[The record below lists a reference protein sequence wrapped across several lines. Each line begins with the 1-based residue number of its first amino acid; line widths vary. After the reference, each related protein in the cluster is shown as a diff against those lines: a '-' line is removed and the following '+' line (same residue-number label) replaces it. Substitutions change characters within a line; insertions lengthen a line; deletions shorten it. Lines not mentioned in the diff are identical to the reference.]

1 MQIDIV
7 TNKEIARRLRISESK
22 ACRLVRLYRDAHSLP
37 KYSPVEWVKFYD
49 FLGLEVK
56 PSQKFHK
63 LQFLQPPVRR
73 SLYSFRMIMTNE

>member
-1 MQIDIV
+1 MQLFSDINKTLKKQISMQVDIV

-37 KYSPVEWVKFYD
+37 KYSPVEWVKFCD

-56 PSQKFHK
+56 PS
-63 LQFLQPPVRR
+63 
-73 SLYSFRMIMTNE
+73 